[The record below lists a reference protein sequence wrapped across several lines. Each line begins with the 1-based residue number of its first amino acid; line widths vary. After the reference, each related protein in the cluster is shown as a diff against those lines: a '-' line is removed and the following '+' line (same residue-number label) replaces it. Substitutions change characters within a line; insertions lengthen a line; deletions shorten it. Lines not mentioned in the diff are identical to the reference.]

1 MTKKILLFGVFVA
14 LGYGFWLN
22 EDFKTITA
30 GVAIFLL
37 GMLSLEQGFK
47 AFSGGVLEGFLQK
60 TTDKTWKSLTFGI
73 VSTTLM
79 QSSSLV
85 SVLTI
90 SFLSAGLIAL
100 AQGIGI
106 IFGANLGTTTGAW
119 LVAGLGMKVDI
130 AAYALPMLVFG
141 VIMIFQKSN
150 KRLEGAGWVLV
161 GLGFLFLG
169 IAYMKDGFEAAG
181 GQIDLSQFAVPGF
194 RGLLIY
200 TGIGIAATVIMQ
212 SSHATLI
219 LTITALATGQ
229 VTYENALAL
238 AIGSNVGTTIT
249 AIIGAISASVSGR
262 QLALAHLIFNA
273 ITGTIAILFINQF
286 AIAVDWVSALVGI
299 AEDNFTLKFA
309 VFHTLFN
316 LVGVALM
323 LPLIGTLVTFLQKLL
338 HEKVEPVKTTRVLF
352 LNKSALEFPDTALE
366 VIARETAHLAF
377 NAFEILAHGLN
388 LHRRDITSSAD
399 INEVISSCTEIMT
412 VDVDDL
418 YQRKVKPLY
427 SAIIEFSIK
436 AEADMEPEQLA
447 QLSHLR
453 RANRQI
459 VDSIKLMKEMQANVD
474 RFMCHDNEYIRREDN
489 TIRLNLAILLRTL
502 FTMEE
507 AVSTAQKARRMADLR
522 LRLEEEDIIANGV
535 LDKLIRENLITS
547 DMATSLINDSSYA
560 YSIQDHIFDA
570 AEIIFGNVI
579 SLEKDLSLTDEELD
593 RRLLDKREELMSRLR
608 EEGHRIDVLGR
619 PGESADAGDKSPDTA

>member
-1 MTKKILLFGVFVA
+1 MTRKILLLGIFVI
-14 LGYGFWLN
+14 LGYGFWVSP
-22 EDFKTITA
+22 DFKTISA

-37 GMLSLEQGFK
+37 GMMSLEEGFK
-47 AFSGGVLEGFLQK
+47 AFSGGVLETFLRK

-73 VSTTLM
+73 VATTLM

-119 LVAGLGMKVDI
+119 LVAGLGLKVDI

-141 VIMIFQKSN
+141 VIMVFQKSN
-150 KRLEGAGWVLV
+150 RHLEGAGWVLL

-169 IAYMKDGFEAAG
+169 ISYMKDGFEAAG

-194 RGLLIY
+194 KGLLIY

-219 LTITALATGQ
+219 LTITALAAGQ

-262 QLALAHLIFNA
+262 QLALAHLIFNLV
-273 ITGTIAILFINQF
+273 TGSIAILFIKQF
-286 AIAVDWVSALVGI
+286 SLAVDWVSAHIGI
-299 AEDNFTLKFA
+299 AADDYTLKFA

-316 LVGVALM
+316 LVGVVLM
-323 LPLIGTLVTFLQKLL
+323 LPLINMLVGFLQRIM
-338 HEKVEPVKTTRVLF
+338 HEKVEPEGKTRVLF
-352 LNKSALEFPDTALE
+352 LNKAALEFPDTALD
-366 VIARETAHLAF
+366 VIAKEVVHLAE

-388 LHRRDITSSAD
+388 LNRTDITSNMD
-399 INEVISSCTEIMT
+399 INEMIANCTDIMET
-412 VDVDDL
+412 DVDQL

-427 SAIIEFSIK
+427 SAIIEFSTQ
-436 AEADMEPEQLA
+436 AEQDMEPEQLDR
-447 QLSHLR
+447 LIHLR
-453 RANRQI
+453 RACWQI
-459 VDSIKLMKEMQANVD
+459 VTAIKAMKEMQGNID
-474 RFMCHDNEYIRREDN
+474 RYMCSENEYVRREYN
-489 TIRLNLAILLRTL
+489 TIRLNMAILLRTL
-502 FTMEE
+502 YKIEE
-507 AVSTAQKARRMADLR
+507 DVSPMQKLER
-522 LRLEEEDIIANGV
+522 LKEIKLEIEQEDIIANGK
-535 LDKLIRENLITS
+535 LDKLIRGNHITS
-547 DMATSLINDSSYA
+547 EMATSLMNDSSFTYEIENLLI
-560 YSIQDHIFDA
+560 SS
-570 AEIIFGNVI
+570 AEIIFANI
-579 SLEKDLSLTDEELD
+579 YSLEEDLNLTDEEFEQKIFN
-593 RRLLDKREELMSRLR
+593 KREEMLSRLGEEEARIR
-608 EEGHRIDVLGR
+608 EITGYR
-619 PGESADAGDKSPDTA
+619 PRNR

>member
-1 MTKKILLFGVFVA
+1 MTRKIFLFGIFISLA
-14 LGYGFWLN
+14 YGFWASA
-22 EDFKTITA
+22 DFKTIAA

-60 TTDKTWKSLTFGI
+60 TTDRTWKSLTFGI

-100 AQGIGI
+100 GQGIGI

-130 AAYALPMLVFG
+130 AAYAMPMLVFG

-169 IAYMKDGFEAAG
+169 IAYMKEGFETAG

-194 RGLLIY
+194 KGLLIY

-219 LTITALATGQ
+219 LTITALASGQ

-238 AIGSNVGTTIT
+238 GIGSNIGTTIT

-262 QLALAHLIFNA
+262 QLAVAHLIFNMV
-273 ITGTIAILFINQF
+273 TGAIAILFLKQF
-286 AIAVDWVSALVGI
+286 ALVVDWASDLIGI
-299 AEDNFTLKFA
+299 AADNYTLKFA

-338 HEKVEPVKTTRVLF
+338 HEKVEPAEKTRVLF

-366 VIARETAHLAF
+366 VIAKETAHLAF
-377 NAFEILAHGLN
+377 NAFEILAHGMN

-399 INEVISSCTEIMT
+399 INEVIASCTDIMQL
-412 VDVDDL
+412 DVDEL

-427 SAIIEFSIK
+427 SAIIEYSIQ
-436 AEADMEPEQLA
+436 AESGMEPEQLDR
-447 QLSHLR
+447 LVHLR

-459 VDSIKLMKEMQANVD
+459 VDAIKDMKEMQHNID
-474 RFMCHDNEYIRREDN
+474 RYMCADNEYIRREYN

-502 FTMEE
+502 FTIRTE
-507 AVSTAQKARRMADLR
+507 VGPAQKLRQLAELR

-535 LDKLIRENLITS
+535 LDKLIRENRITP
-547 DMATSLINDSSYA
+547 DMATSLMNDSSYA
-560 YSIQDHIFDA
+560 FDIQRNIFDA
-570 AEIIFGNVI
+570 AEIIFGNVY
-579 SLEKDLSLTDEELD
+579 SLDRDLSLADEEVD
-593 RRLLDKREELMSRLR
+593 RGLLDKRDEVLSRLR
-608 EEGHRIDVLGR
+608 EEEHRIDALGT
-619 PGESADAGDKSPDTA
+619 SAAGQGGGDAPPAGS